1 MNKKISECDGGMGGV
16 PTLNSTLGVGNVV
29 PAQMAAMTGAE
40 QTSPL
45 CHGSGDLF
53 GSNLYGTPKK
63 KRKKYVIGKKTKSKF
78 IKLSESYS
86 YEDISKRLVEMNDND
101 CKIYSIKTK

>member
-1 MNKKISECDGGMGGV
+1 MGKKLSECDGGVGGV
-16 PTLNSTLGVGNVV
+16 PTLNSTLGVGNAV

-40 QTSPL
+40 QSSPL

-53 GSNLYGTPKK
+53 GGIISKNPKK
-63 KRKKYVIGKKTKSKF
+63 KRKKFVIGKKTKKKF

-86 YEDISKRLVEMNDND
+86 YEDISKKLLEMNDID
-101 CKIYSIKTK
+101 CKIYSIETK